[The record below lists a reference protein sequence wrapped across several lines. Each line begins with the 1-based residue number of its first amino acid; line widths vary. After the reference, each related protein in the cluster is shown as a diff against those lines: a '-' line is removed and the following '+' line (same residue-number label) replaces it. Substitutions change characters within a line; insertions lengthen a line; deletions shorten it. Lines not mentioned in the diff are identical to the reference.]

1 MFRLASPRLWVI
13 LRKEFAVVW
22 NNPGMVLK
30 PAVTLT
36 ILLMLVVYLVD
47 SDNDRCDLVLSM
59 RAALSTAVT
68 CNRATRPRWSSRSL
82 RTYCS
87 SAKRSHRAGRDGRR
101 IIIPS
106 DFAAE
111 RGAGRPAQV
120 QVISDA
126 TSPSNGSTVGAYV
139 SGLSTITTVR

>member
-47 SDNDRCDLVLSM
+47 SDNDVVRLGIVDESRSEYSRDLQS
-59 RAALSTAVT
+59 RYEAALIFEITAYT
-68 CNRATRPRWSSRSL
+68 
-82 RTYCS
+82 
-87 SAKRSHRAGRDGRR
+87 
-101 IIIPS
+101 
-106 DFAAE
+106 
-111 RGAGRPAQV
+111 
-120 QVISDA
+120 
-126 TSPSNGSTVGAYV
+126 
-139 SGLSTITTVR
+139 

>member
-13 LRKEFAVVW
+13 LRKEFAVVR

-47 SDNDRCDLVLSM
+47 SDNDVVRLGIVDESRSEYSRDLQSRYEGALIFEITEYTSA
-59 RAALSTAVT
+59 AALNEAIEL
-68 CNRATRPRWSSRSL
+68 AEMD
-82 RTYCS
+82 
-87 SAKRSHRAGRDGRR
+87 AG

-120 QVISDA
+120 QIISDA

-139 SGLSTITTVR
+139 SGV

>member
-1 MFRLASPRLWVI
+1 M
-13 LRKEFAVVW
+13 VW

-47 SDNDRCDLVLSM
+47 SDNDLVRLGVVDESRSEYSRDLQS
-59 RAALSTAVT
+59 R
-68 CNRATRPRWSSRSL
+68 TRPRWSSRSL
-82 RTYCS
+82 RTFGS

-120 QVISDA
+120 QVIADS
-126 TSPSNGSTVGAYV
+126 TSPSNG
-139 SGLSTITTVR
+139 RP